1 MQCDDIKEG
10 FWCPICKHNCYSS
23 TQLYVHFSTVHCKV
37 SKDVPISQIK
47 GNELCCSYADM
58 FDRAKQ

>member
-47 GNELCCSYADM
+47 DCAVLMQTCSIVPNN
-58 FDRAKQ
+58 